1 MSLQLQAI
9 DRVIDRL
16 TATYG
21 QQFIRLYEGLDMN
34 AVKTT
39 WAHELSEFGR
49 SRESMMRIAWA
60 LENLPDRPPNVI
72 AFRSLCRAAPAPEV
86 PALPMP
92 KADPER
98 MKAEIAKLGQI
109 FKPAQAS
116 TTVDH
121 KAWAKA
127 IVSRHEAG
135 DQILPCTLRFAREAL
150 RSHLQP
156 EAA

>member
-1 MSLQLQAI
+1 MSLQLQAV

-16 TATYG
+16 TVTYG
-21 QQFIRLYEGLDMN
+21 QQFIRLYEGLDAN
-34 AVKTT
+34 AIKTT

-60 LENLPDRPPNVI
+60 LENLPDRPPNVM
-72 AFRSLCRAAPAPEV
+72 AFRSLCRQAPAFEA

-98 MKAEIAKLGQI
+98 MRAELAKLGHLR
-109 FKPAQAS
+109 KPAETSNAGY
-116 TTVDH
+116 H
-121 KAWAKA
+121 KQWAHR
-127 IVSRHEAG
+127 ILGRHAQG
-135 DQILPCTLRFAREAL
+135 DKILPYTLKCAQDAL
-150 RSHLQP
+150 RSHLQQ

>member
-1 MSLQLQAI
+1 MSLQLQAV

-21 QQFIRLYEGLDMN
+21 QQFLRLYEGLDMN
-34 AVKTT
+34 AVKST
-39 WAHELSEFGR
+39 WAHELAEFGR

-60 LENLPDRPPNVI
+60 LENLPDRAPNVM
-72 AFRSLCRAAPAPEV
+72 AFRTLCRQAPAVEA

-98 MKAEIAKLGQI
+98 VKAELAKLGHLRM
-109 FKPAQAS
+109 PAA
-116 TTVDH
+116 TVD
-121 KAWAKA
+121 KRDWARRLIA
-127 IVSRHEAG
+127 RHAAG
-135 DQILPCTLRFAREAL
+135 EKLNPTTLLFAQQAVRA
-150 RSHLQP
+150 HLQP

>member
-1 MSLQLQAI
+1 MSLPLQAV

-21 QQFIRLYEGLDMN
+21 QQFMRLYEGLDMN

-60 LENLPDRPPNVI
+60 LENLPDRAPNVI
-72 AFRSLCRAAPAPEV
+72 AFRSLCRAAPAPEA

-98 MKAEIAKLGQI
+98 MRAELAKLGQI
-109 FKPAQAS
+109 LKPVERTS
-116 TTVDH
+116 PVDH
-121 KAWAKA
+121 KAWARV
-127 IVSRHEAG
+127 ILSRHEAG
-135 DQILPCTLRFAREAL
+135 EKILPCTLRFAREAL
-150 RSHLQP
+150 REHLQM